1 MLYLQLWNTN
11 MTLVMEYL
19 SGGPVEWK
27 NANDQPILLLK
38 QTRRILRDVLLGL
51 DYCGFNRS
59 FDSVNSSL
67 TTICSA
73 P

>member
-1 MLYLQLWNTN
+1 
-11 MTLVMEYL
+11 MEYL
-19 SGGPVEWK
+19 SGGPVEWT

-51 DYCGFNRS
+51 DYCGFLCHLL
-59 FDSVNSSL
+59 DVNSSL
-67 TTICSA
+67 TKIYSA

>member
-1 MLYLQLWNTN
+1 

-19 SGGPVEWK
+19 SGGPVEWT

-38 QTRRILRDVLLGL
+38 QTRRILRDVILGL
-51 DYCGFNRS
+51 DYCEFIRL
-59 FDSVNSSL
+59 FDVNSSL
-67 TTICSA
+67 TMVCSA

>member
-1 MLYLQLWNTN
+1 
-11 MTLVMEYL
+11 MEYL
-19 SGGPVEWK
+19 SGGPVEWT

-51 DYCGFNRS
+51 DYCGYLFHLLY
-59 FDSVNSSL
+59 VNSSL
-67 TTICSA
+67 TMIYSA